1 MGHRG
6 WGVIGLL
13 MTLQG
18 CANLAPLPPLPPP
31 PDASLSVVGPKGKPL
46 PDGSRERIERA
57 IEAQDD
63 GSLRRHL
70 ATMEA
75 VSGSP
80 LITGNRV
87 RLLVDGPAA
96 YGAMFDAIA
105 AARSEVLIE
114 MFIFEEAHHAGQDL
128 SALLLQK
135 VRGGVPVGVLYDSVG
150 SRTTPK
156 EFLAKLADAGVVL
169 CEFNPIA
176 PGRVRGKTAF
186 SHRDHRKVVVV
197 DGAVA
202 FAGGINFS
210 GTYSSG
216 SRKRRARAAEA
227 IKDGWRDTNVEV
239 RGPAVAPMRE
249 LFESTWTGQRCAARK
264 PPARPLPEPAA
275 AGSTL
280 LRLDASSPASTRN
293 ETYLAAVSSLQAA
306 QESIDITMAYFSPDA
321 QIERALTDAAAR
333 GVRVRLLL
341 PGLLD
346 FGGILHAGRAHY
358 ARLMAAGIEIYEEPR
373 ALLHAK
379 TLSIDGVLS
388 TVGSANW
395 DYLSFALN
403 DELNVVVVDREFGAR
418 MREVFENDL
427 AQAVRIDP
435 EEWKRRPL
443 GQKLR
448 QRFWLTWERLL

>member
-1 MGHRG
+1 MRHRK
-6 WGVIGLL
+6 WATVGLL
-13 MTLQG
+13 LALQG

-31 PDASLSVVGPKGKPL
+31 PDAPLTVVGPAGKPL
-46 PDGSRERIERA
+46 QAGSRQRIENA
-57 IEAQDD
+57 IEAEDD
-63 GSLRRHL
+63 SLRRHL

-75 VSGSP
+75 VSGAP
-80 LITGNRV
+80 LIAGNSV

-105 AARSEVLIE
+105 GARAEVLVE

-135 VRGGVPVGVLYDSVG
+135 ARNGVAVSVLYDSVG
-150 SRTTPK
+150 SRSTPK
-156 EFLAKLADAGVVL
+156 EFLQGLADGGVVL
-169 CEFNPIA
+169 CEFNPTA
-176 PGRVRGKTAF
+176 PGRLRGKVDFT
-186 SHRDHRKVVVV
+186 HRDHRKLVVV
-197 DGAVA
+197 DGSVA
-202 FAGGINFS
+202 FTGGINFS

-216 SRKRRARAAEA
+216 SRRRRARAAEA
-227 IKDGWRDTNVEV
+227 IKDGWRDTNVAV
-239 RGPAVAPMRE
+239 RGAAVAPLRE
-249 LFESTWTGQRCAARK
+249 LFGQSWGSQHCAGRR
-264 PPARPLPEPAA
+264 PVPHPLPLPTI
-275 AGSTL
+275 AGGTL
-280 LRLDASSPASTRN
+280 LRIDASSPGSTRD
-293 ETYLAAVSSLQAA
+293 ETYLAAVSALQAA
-306 QESIDITMAYFSPDA
+306 RESVDLTMAYFSPDA
-321 QIERALTDAAAR
+321 AIERALIDAAAR

-358 ARLMAAGIEIYEEPR
+358 ARLMAAGVEIYEEPR

-403 DELNVVVVDREFGAR
+403 DELNVVVVDRDFGAQ
-418 MREVFENDL
+418 MRAVFEDDL
-427 AQAVRIDP
+427 ARAVRIDP
-435 EEWKRRPL
+435 RQWRHRPFR
-443 GQKLR
+443 QKLQ